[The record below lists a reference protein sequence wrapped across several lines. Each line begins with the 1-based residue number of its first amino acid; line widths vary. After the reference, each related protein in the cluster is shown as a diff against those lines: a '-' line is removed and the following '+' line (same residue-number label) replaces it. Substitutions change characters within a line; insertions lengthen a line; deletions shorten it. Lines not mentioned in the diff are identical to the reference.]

1 MSQPTTEPVR
11 ETQPSKQPPK
21 NKFFQQELPAWKP
34 LLTPGWVLFCL
45 SSVALIFIPTGAIC
59 LHAALSVVEVTHRY
73 DTCIEGVDAS
83 ARGAA
88 LSAANGQGIHCPEVN
103 ITIPDDMYGP
113 VFIYY
118 QLENYFQNHRRYVK
132 SRSSKQLQGDEVGE
146 GDTGDCA
153 PQQFLGDN
161 SSLLINPCGLIAWSL
176 FNDTYQIQS
185 CNWSYCEANETLV
198 PIVSRGIAWD
208 SDRERKFGDHVAEN
222 FNTDPALRGGATID
236 GPIQADERF
245 LVWMRTATLST
256 FRKLWGVVPAPPSG
270 PTFHAGETL
279 KLDIQNRY
287 NTYSFDG
294 SKTVILSTANWL
306 GGKNTFLGIA
316 FLTVGCLSALLA
328 AGFLLFRML
337 KPRRLGDIAYLSW
350 NKCPAA
356 EDAPNASSS

>member
-1 MSQPTTEPVR
+1 
-11 ETQPSKQPPK
+11 
-21 NKFFQQELPAWKP
+21 
-34 LLTPGWVLFCL
+34 
-45 SSVALIFIPTGAIC
+45 
-59 LHAALSVVEVTHRY
+59 
-73 DTCIEGVDAS
+73 
-83 ARGAA
+83 
-88 LSAANGQGIHCPEVN
+88 
-103 ITIPDDMYGP
+103 
-113 VFIYY
+113 
-118 QLENYFQNHRRYVK
+118 
-132 SRSSKQLQGDEVGE
+132 
-146 GDTGDCA
+146 
-153 PQQFLGDN
+153 
-161 SSLLINPCGLIAWSL
+161 
-176 FNDTYQIQS
+176 
-185 CNWSYCEANETLV
+185 
-198 PIVSRGIAWD
+198 
-208 SDRERKFGDHVAEN
+208 
-222 FNTDPALRGGATID
+222 
-236 GPIQADERF
+236 
-245 LVWMRTATLST
+245 MRTATLST